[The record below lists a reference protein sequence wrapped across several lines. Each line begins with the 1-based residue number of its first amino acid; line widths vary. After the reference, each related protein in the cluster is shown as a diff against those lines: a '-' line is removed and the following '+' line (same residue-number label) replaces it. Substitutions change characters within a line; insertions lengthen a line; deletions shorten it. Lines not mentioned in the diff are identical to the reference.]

1 MDIVETEGPDPSPY
15 GDKVERIYRVL
26 LSRNLKHP
34 TWYRIA
40 KEADVGYSWAHRVM
54 KDLERDGMIKG
65 RELKD
70 PRALFARWAARKDR
84 RVYREY
90 HIQDPASVLKGAGVD
105 YALTGYFAENLIG
118 HYVFPR
124 YHEFYV
130 HRRDAPGWH
139 ERLSGKGYVGK
150 GNVQVLLADEHVF
163 YEATVVDG
171 WPVVSIQQLIVDLYR
186 TGAECGEA
194 ADLLVGRAY
203 G

>member
-1 MDIVETEGPDPSPY
+1 MKAIETEGFDPSPY

-26 LSRNLKHP
+26 LSRKATRL

-40 KEADVGYSWAHRVM
+40 KEADVSYGWAYRVL
-54 KDLERDGMIKG
+54 KGLERDEIIKG
-65 RELKD
+65 RELRD
-70 PRALFARWAARKDR
+70 PRVLFARWADRKDR

-90 HIQDPASVLKGAGVD
+90 HVQDPASLLKGAGAD

-130 HRRDAPGWH
+130 HRQDAPGWH

-150 GNVQVLLADEHVF
+150 GNVQVLLTDEHVF

-194 ADLLVGRAY
+194 ADLLVERAY

>member
-1 MDIVETEGPDPSPY
+1 MRPSGPALLDRSPY
-15 GDKVERIYRVL
+15 GDKVERIYRIL
-26 LSRNLKHP
+26 LSRKQDRP

-40 KEADVGYSWAHRVM
+40 KEADVSYGWAFRVL
-54 KDLERDGMIKG
+54 KALERDGLIAG
-65 RELKD
+65 RRLTD
-70 PRALFARWAARKDR
+70 PGAIFARWAARRDR

-90 HIQDPASVLKGAGVD
+90 HVREAPEVLRGSDMG

-124 YHEFYV
+124 LHELYV
-130 HRRDAPGWH
+130 HRLDAPAWH
-139 ERLSGKGYVGK
+139 ALLSGRGQVGS
-150 GNVQVLLADEHVF
+150 GNVQVILADEHVF
-163 YEATVVDG
+163 YEAGEVDG

-186 TGAECGEA
+186 TGAECAEA

>member
-1 MDIVETEGPDPSPY
+1 MEITEANGPGPSPY

-26 LSRNLKHP
+26 LSRNLKNL

-40 KEADVGYSWAHRVM
+40 KEADVGYGWAHRVL
-54 KDLERDGMIKG
+54 KGLERDDIIKG
-65 RELKD
+65 RELKG

-84 RVYREY
+84 RVYRDY
-90 HIQDPASVLKGAGVD
+90 HVQDAAEVLREAKMG
-105 YALTGYFAENLIG
+105 YALTGYFAENLVG

-130 HRRDAPGWH
+130 HRQDAPAWH
-139 ERLSGKGYVGK
+139 ALLSKKGYVGK

-163 YEATVVDG
+163 YEAAVVDG

-186 TGAECGEA
+186 TGAECAEA

-203 G
+203 V